1 MVAQILKLCGVGL
14 ETVAVRSRVI
24 ESQRT
29 IGKSTALGYLGFQ
42 RRWHNT
48 PWMGQAKMVA
58 QGINDHIVGIHLA
71 IGRIACNMWR
81 TDKDTLQQMDVQ
93 LGFVFPYIENGITH
107 SSLVECLQQGIAADH
122 LATTCI
128 YNNRCSL
135 QATEET
141 FISQMVG
148 GILSTTRQGDMEGDD
163 VSFALEDIHWD
174 EGGG

>member
-1 MVAQILKLCGVGL
+1 MVAQMLKLCGVGL

-29 IGKSTALGYLGFQ
+29 IGRNTVLGYLSFQ

-48 PWMGQAKMVA
+48 PWMGQAEMVA
-58 QGINDHIVGIHLA
+58 QGINDHIVGIYLT

-93 LGFVFPYIENGITH
+93 LGFVFPNVENGITH
-107 SSLVECLQQGIAADH
+107 SSLIERLQQGIAADH
-122 LATTCI
+122 LATTGI
-128 YNNRCSL
+128 YNNRCTL

-141 FISQMVG
+141 FIGQMVG
-148 GILSTTRQGDMEGDD
+148 GILSTTRQGDMEGYD
-163 VSFALEDIHWD
+163 VSFAVEDIH
-174 EGGG
+174 